1 MDKDP
6 ELGIPTSTLQTV
18 NWTRIKRTRLTR
30 KAQVDARKGSAQPR
44 RGEKSKG
51 VLDGETGSLL
61 ILLKDGER
69 NAHHGIIG
77 PEGILRGHLVHSPAF
92 QQDHTS

>member
-1 MDKDP
+1 MVKDP

-30 KAQVDARKGSAQPR
+30 KAQVDARKGSEQPR

-69 NAHHGIIG
+69 NRAVG
-77 PEGILRGHLVHSPAF
+77 RGGSPLFSPRYVRHQVDA
-92 QQDHTS
+92 T